1 MLLALEIFFVC
12 SLTWILQE
20 GTIPETGDSMNTR
33 MVNDNF
39 ISTLTYLGKCEDPLA
54 SKERWI
60 DLSGLEEKE
69 AIAIR

>member
-1 MLLALEIFFVC
+1 
-12 SLTWILQE
+12 
-20 GTIPETGDSMNTR
+20 MNTR

-69 AIAIR
+69 AIAIREIESIGVGVTAEAQKVFNDLSKS